1 MSDRAVILLVED
13 NEDDIALTKRALTR
27 NNQAYQLIVAHDG
40 LEALDYVFEAV
51 RQANDRRSP
60 QPQLILLDIQLPG
73 LSGIDLLQQIRAHEH
88 TRFTP
93 VVMLTSSV
101 EATDVVASYAY
112 GASSYIRKPV
122 DFEGFVS
129 ALEDVV
135 NYWLKL
141 NISP

>member
-1 MSDRAVILLVED
+1 VGDRAVILLVED
-13 NEDDIALTKRALTR
+13 NEDDIALTKRALAR
-27 NNQAYQLIVAHDG
+27 NEQPYRLVVARDG
-40 LEALDYVFEAV
+40 LEALDLVFEAAPQV
-51 RQANDRRSP
+51 DDQATV

-73 LSGIDLLQQIRAHEH
+73 LSGIDLLQQIRAHER

-101 EATDVVASYAY
+101 EASDVVASYTY

-122 DFEGFVS
+122 DFEEFVT
-129 ALEDVV
+129 ALADVV
-135 NYWLKL
+135 HYWLNL